1 MQVAKGGLLELLE
14 GKIQYRIPV
23 FQRQYEWTNVQAK
36 RLLDDIIAAA
46 KKRDSQTHFTGYI
59 TYRPGVDHSFE
70 VRRRF
75 LTDGQ
80 QRITTTVL
88 LIRAI
93 AQVLDEKFAGALLF
107 ASGSSLTSKKLLE
120 DYVFNSNEE
129 GPARYKLVLK
139 GKNQPDFQSIIDN
152 PALCSGT
159 STQLRENFNYFLS
172 RLRDMGNLEAV
183 VLGLRRLQV
192 TSSVLDDT
200 DNPQEIYDSLNSTG
214 LPLSQSA
221 RIRNYLL
228 MGLDENVMDKAYVDF
243 WAPMEEFFSGDNSAV
258 FDKFIKDYLTS
269 KTEQIAKI
277 ADIYNQFKEFVASQ
291 SDMSNVEISADLARY
306 ATLYSHI
313 ALGTEPDKPLRETFA
328 RHNDIKFEAA
338 RPFLLSTYDDFQK
351 NLVSVEGFRAV
362 AELMESYAFR
372 RTVCGLPSNRRAKL
386 LTRIIGKVEG
396 DDYVQSVEDE
406 LASMTGLDRFPSDQE
421 FKEALL
427 KKDCYNLKGARYM
440 LTRLETHG
448 AKEPLSAAGL
458 SIEHIMP
465 QGEALNDE
473 WQRALGPDWGAEH
486 AKAKHLLGNLT
497 LTGYNSEMSDMSFQD
512 KRNKPGSGYRNSG
525 LRLNAYLRECESWT
539 PLEIAKRGELLADK
553 ALLVWPGL
561 AGADQEQEQE
571 PKQNKLCVRFPD
583 RTVVHESTST
593 KTLVAV
599 LKRIGLDT
607 VATLGERLNGQDLV
621 GTERGNP
628 IYVPRQVGKWLVAV
642 GSNTQAKVEVL
653 QRVSA
658 KLNLSLE
665 VSIGSLPA
673 ANGIPAPSPAPQAAS
688 YAPRMQM
695 PSDLSELANVVLVEP
710 QKHAA

>member
-46 KKRDSQTHFTGYI
+46 KKRDAQTHFTGYI

-139 GKNQPDFQSIIDN
+139 GKNQPDFQRIIDN

-159 STQLRENFNYFLS
+159 STDLRANFNYFLS
-172 RLRDMGNLEAV
+172 RLRDMDNLEAV

-192 TSSVLDDT
+192 TSSVLDDG
-200 DNPQEIYDSLNSTG
+200 DNPQEIFDSLNSTG

-228 MGLDENVMDKAYVDF
+228 MGLDENVQDKAYVDF
-243 WAPMEEFFSGDNSAV
+243 WAPMEDCFAGDNSAV

-277 ADIYNQFKEFVASQ
+277 ADIYNQFKEFVGSQ

-306 ATLYSHI
+306 ATMFARI
-313 ALGTEPDKPLRETFA
+313 ALGTEPDKPLREAFA
-328 RHNDIKFEAA
+328 RHDEIKFEAA
-338 RPFLLSTYDDFQK
+338 RPFFLRTYNDFEN
-351 NLVSVEGFRAV
+351 NLISVEEFRAAV
-362 AELMESYAFR
+362 ELLESYAFR

-386 LTRIIGKVEG
+386 LARISGKVEG
-396 DDYVQSVEDE
+396 DDYVQSVEDA

-427 KKDCYNLKGARYM
+427 KKDCYTLSGARYM
-440 LTRLETHG
+440 LLRLETHG
-448 AKEPLSAAGL
+448 AKEPLSAASL

-465 QGEALNDE
+465 QGEELNEE
-473 WQRALGPDWGAEH
+473 WQRTLGPDWKAEH
-486 AKAKHLLGNLT
+486 ADAKHLLGNLT
-497 LTGYNSEMSDMSFQD
+497 LTGYNSEMSNMSFHD
-512 KRNKPGSGYRNSG
+512 KLNKPGSGFLNSG
-525 LRLNAYLRECESWT
+525 LRLNAYVRECKSWT
-539 PLEIAKRGELLADK
+539 PVEIAKRGELLADK

-561 AGADQEQEQE
+561 AGAEQDQE

-583 RTVVHESTST
+583 GTVIHESNSA

-599 LKRIGLDT
+599 LKRIGLDM

-628 IYVPRQVGKWLVAV
+628 IYVPREVGKWLVAV
-642 GSNTQAKVEVL
+642 NSNTQAKVEVL
-653 QRVSA
+653 KRVSE

-665 VSIGSLPA
+665 VSIGSIPA
-673 ANGIPAPSPAPQAAS
+673 ANGIPSPAEAPQAAS

-695 PSDLSELANVVLVEP
+695 PFDLNELANVVLVEP